1 MALNLITDRTQADV
15 NYAAQLNRLGLA
27 GMSAAQL
34 AAWRAG
40 LKGSYN
46 ATDLNRVEGAVAY
59 LADLLQAMPDSLKT
73 YAEGLDVAWG
83 GIFTPPYDPAG
94 LSLTTKTD
102 WSIPDIPANSDM
114 ARYLANVAALVD
126 ASFLW
131 LPLGYTALEYIES
144 NRTLGAYIDTEYYP
158 NDKTRVYL
166 DITMLHNSDDAY
178 SVEGIFG
185 TVVPNASKMAVY
197 AQRSGGGRWAIG
209 YGAGSANISFALA
222 PLEGR
227 HKITLIGGN
236 GVVLQIDDVVA
247 TDTTQRSF
255 VNTTRKCSIFG
266 YRSSATQPKANV
278 ADMRLYSCKIWDGNA
293 PARDFVPCLNPSGVA
308 GLYDIVNGVFYTD
321 PNGAEF
327 IAGPVLSEA
336 EDNTAAAMWL
346 LAYGA
351 KQALP
356 ETMEGLDYI
365 GANNIERALGIVEQI
380 AEWMDAHYTD
390 LIDRTAASFV
400 YSGQPYSGQIWTQFG
415 G

>member
-1 MALNLITDRTQADV
+1 MSLNLITDRTQADV
-15 NYAAQLNRLGLA
+15 NYATQLNRLGLS

-59 LADLLQAMPDSLKT
+59 LADLLQDMPDSLKT

-83 GIFTPPYDPAG
+83 DIFTPPYDPAG

-102 WSIPDIPANSDM
+102 WAIPDIPADSDM
-114 ARYLANVAALVD
+114 ARYLSNVAALVD
-126 ASFLW
+126 ASYLW
-131 LPLGYTALEYIES
+131 LPVGYTALEYIEDE
-144 NRTLGAYIDTEYYP
+144 RTIGAYIDTGYLP
-158 NDKTRVYL
+158 NDRTRLYL
-166 DITMLHNSDDAY
+166 DYYLTRRNNNSH
-178 SVEGIFG
+178 EGVFG
-185 TVVPNASKMAVY
+185 Y
-197 AQRSGGGRWAIG
+197 
-209 YGAGSANISFALA
+209 FALSSSA
-222 PLEGR
+222 PRLAHYWQNGTARNIYGGTSINYTAAQTPIAGR
-227 HKITLIGGN
+227 HVYQMVGGSGVSVTLDGFTRSN
-236 GVVLQIDDVVA
+236 A
-247 TDTTQRSF
+247 TVRSF
-255 VNTTRKCSIFG
+255 TSTLTASLFA
-266 YRSSATQPKANV
+266 YRSSATQPKSNV

-327 IAGPVLSEA
+327 IAGPVLETA

-356 ETMEGLDYI
+356 ETMAGLDYI

-380 AEWMDAHYTD
+380 AAWMDAHYTE
-390 LIDRTAASFV
+390 LIDLTAASFV